1 MDGHI
6 SSDDEDN
13 NNPQSPLHR
22 LRTIN
27 LADEMVYVT
36 LQRLFE
42 AAVLLLLP
50 NISDATERVVA
61 LFGKLYKLQ
70 ARLTKVKHTRTKPNL
85 T

>member
-13 NNPQSPLHR
+13 DNTNTPLHR
-22 LRTIN
+22 LRGIN
-27 LADEMVYVT
+27 VADEMVYVT

-50 NISDATERVVA
+50 NIADATERVVA

-70 ARLTKVKHTRTKPNL
+70 ARLTKVER
-85 T
+85 